1 MSHRRD
7 LRSVSVDLRAQLA
20 GEPKTFRHPRVGTIT
35 LTYEVLHIGAD
46 QRISICQAAPGS
58 PDREALDLLA
68 PRQPDTGS

>member
-46 QRISICQAAPGS
+46 QRISTTKPHPAAPTAKPS
-58 PDREALDLLA
+58 TSWR